1 MKRLIIGI
9 STILLGVMGLIGL
22 VSLLIGN
29 WVSGSIY
36 TGISLFFF
44 VFFGLKGL
52 KVIHEEER
60 AVIEFFGKF
69 YGIKKPGLIWVCP
82 IIMKIRE
89 KIALWEQTIKLFEN
103 PIKIDFQDGSAI
115 PKSVEG
121 FIKIRNPD
129 TLYLSEEENR
139 LNKEKNKSNEETK
152 KAKTGV
158 YRSVYYVDNWRTKI
172 IEVLENAVRSYLATL
187 TIDEALPK
195 RRGGYN
201 LLDENRIPK
210 EETQIIRNTIEGY
223 GLDLLRVTVTD
234 FDLDPEIVKA
244 RNEVQKKLRQTEVAE
259 YEKIIRAKE
268 TVGSL
273 IQMLAESTGKKY
285 EEIQEEIA
293 TNTEL
298 KNTIQSF
305 SKELITRRMS
315 IDGKALT
322 DIRVS
327 GAQGMEKGL
336 LEIVALWKAGIG
348 GGKTDN
354 PVTDKDE
361 EKKIKLEKIRE
372 AMKMSNE
379 KEFEKEVER
388 LDKKKK

>member
-1 MKRLIIGI
+1 
-9 STILLGVMGLIGL
+9 
-22 VSLLIGN
+22 
-29 WVSGSIY
+29 
-36 TGISLFFF
+36 
-44 VFFGLKGL
+44 
-52 KVIHEEER
+52 
-60 AVIEFFGKF
+60 
-69 YGIKKPGLIWVCP
+69 
-82 IIMKIRE
+82 
-89 KIALWEQTIKLFEN
+89 
-103 PIKIDFQDGSAI
+103 
-115 PKSVEG
+115 
-121 FIKIRNPD
+121 
-129 TLYLSEEENR
+129 
-139 LNKEKNKSNEETK
+139 
-152 KAKTGV
+152 
-158 YRSVYYVDNWRTKI
+158 
-172 IEVLENAVRSYLATL
+172 
-187 TIDEALPK
+187 
-195 RRGGYN
+195 
-201 LLDENRIPK
+201 
-210 EETQIIRNTIEGY
+210 
-223 GLDLLRVTVTD
+223 
-234 FDLDPEIVKA
+234 
-244 RNEVQKKLRQTEVAE
+244 
-259 YEKIIRAKE
+259 
-268 TVGSL
+268 
-273 IQMLAESTGKKY
+273 MLAESTGKKY